1 MKERKM
7 NGNKAPRKAG
17 GAAAVAPKKPPS
29 LRQKAKALYRQAILD
44 AAERIFA
51 TQGIRGARIQD
62 IAKLAGMSVGTVY
75 NHFAQKEEIVV
86 ALITER
92 EKELR
97 EAFACQPH
105 DPQNFTEAFRIR
117 HERVIQLIRT
127 HKDFFSFA
135 LYEGIFES
143 ELVPSASMFSTHS
156 ADEHER
162 FDRAMEDL
170 LEQGGRE
177 GAVAPTDVV
186 RLKRYHVG
194 AMRGVLMGAMKDPSR
209 DVVEEGL
216 AAVEL
221 FLRAVRP
228 NAKGI
233 PLPDIV

>member
-1 MKERKM
+1 M

-127 HKDFFSFA
+127 HKDFFFFRA
-135 LYEGIFES
+135 LRRDFRIRTGSVGIDVLHPF
-143 ELVPSASMFSTHS
+143 
-156 ADEHER
+156 
-162 FDRAMEDL
+162 
-170 LEQGGRE
+170 GR
-177 GAVAPTDVV
+177 
-186 RLKRYHVG
+186 
-194 AMRGVLMGAMKDPSR
+194 
-209 DVVEEGL
+209 
-216 AAVEL
+216 
-221 FLRAVRP
+221 
-228 NAKGI
+228 
-233 PLPDIV
+233 